1 MYRQN
6 LVNSLCRRIAT
17 ETDPPKVKELNALLR
32 AVILDEV
39 EEVKF
44 RLAFLGKT
52 YGITFD
58 ATVTHHS

>member
-1 MYRQN
+1 MHGQN
-6 LVNSLCRRIAT
+6 FVNSLCRKIAT

-44 RLAFLGKT
+44 RLAFLAKT

-58 ATVTHHS
+58 DTVPDHS

>member
-1 MYRQN
+1 MHGQDF
-6 LVNSLCRRIAT
+6 VNSLCRKIAA

-44 RLAFLGKT
+44 RLAFLAKT

-58 ATVTHHS
+58 DTVTHHS